1 MGKACSESLT
11 HQRQQQLLED
21 RMRTQA
27 ISRYLTQH
35 KVSIAAEVSAEETNR
50 NKKRKAMERIARARF
65 KQLPE
70 EEQHFFVDEVR
81 QEKQQFQET
90 LVAPIP
96 PACSRV
102 RKVRLAETETVKT
115 EQAASPK
122 AAQLRKVQLAETETV
137 KTEQAASPK
146 VARRRRSSKGPPEG
160 SGRSGVRAFAPAA
173 LVQASAPVT
182 PRHTRA
188 AKLAIANAG
197 TVAKTS
203 RGSNGGVSCTKTPPG
218 YAPLRHRL
226 ASATATIEK
235 LYGDAGA
242 AEVLAASYRIL
253 RAVLPQLEE
262 EKQSAAVKVAV
273 IAGLAAKLTQTG
285 MDGRQDNPTN
295 STRVSKLWASIAG
308 RGCEA
313 SVVRLEPKV
322 LTMWAAQSLES
333 EYWPQVMHPSGP

>member
-35 KVSIAAEVSAEETNR
+35 KVSIAAEVSAKETNR

-122 AAQLRKVQLAETETV
+122 
-137 KTEQAASPK
+137 

-188 AKLAIANAG
+188 AKLAIAHAG

-203 RGSNGGVSCTKTPPG
+203 RGSDGGVSCTKTPPG

-273 IAGLAAKLTQTG
+273 IAGLAAKLTQTC
-285 MDGRQDNPTN
+285 MDSRQDNPTN

-333 EYWPQVMHPSGP
+333 EYWPQVMHPSDP